1 MDITEKAPA
10 DTAVRERLLTAALEI
25 FNTKGYA
32 STSVREVVA
41 AAGVSKPVLYYYF
54 GSKEGI
60 YLELMRGC
68 QATFEEVV
76 SRLAAFQGKSRE
88 RVIRF
93 CQGIF
98 DGVAEN
104 LSLVRLIYAIYYGPP
119 QGAPLFDYDQFFNR
133 MLEIVRTI
141 VEEGM
146 EKGELRQADVT
157 VVTWACI
164 GTLNIAME
172 EQLCHCEPRI
182 TRETMTRMLD
192 LVFRGIAAP

>member
-32 STSVREVVA
+32 ATSVREVVA

-60 YLELMRGC
+60 YLELMKGC

-76 SRLAAFQGKSRE
+76 SRLAASQGESRE

-119 QGAPLFDYDQFFNR
+119 QGAPHFDYEQFFTR

-146 EKGELRQADVT
+146 AKGELRQADVM
-157 VVTWACI
+157 VVTWVCI
-164 GTLNIAME
+164 GTLNMAIE
-172 EQLCHCEPRI
+172 EQLCHCGPRL
-182 TRETMTRMLD
+182 TRETMTGMLD